1 MRKFWYSLAAIAM
14 ATAGFADAQQAGFA
28 RIALQTQDVCTPGK
42 IAVQVRGEFE
52 PGVATG
58 RHTHSGEELTYI
70 LEGQIELRIDGQPP
84 RVVKAGETFFVPATG
99 QVACHDDAPNE
110 SGNWNGFGVQHEWC
124 FRDETLLP
132 YPGAPLSFALAV

>member
-14 ATAGFADAQQAGFA
+14 TTAGFADAQQAGLA
-28 RIALQTQDVCTPGK
+28 RIALQTQHVCTPGK

-84 RVVKAGETFFVPATG
+84 RVVKAGETFFVPAGLVHEGINTG
-99 QVACHDDAPNE
+99 DGKSKVLATYIVEKGQPLAP
-110 SGNWNGFGVQHEWC
+110 
-124 FRDETLLP
+124 P
-132 YPGAPLSFALAV
+132 AK